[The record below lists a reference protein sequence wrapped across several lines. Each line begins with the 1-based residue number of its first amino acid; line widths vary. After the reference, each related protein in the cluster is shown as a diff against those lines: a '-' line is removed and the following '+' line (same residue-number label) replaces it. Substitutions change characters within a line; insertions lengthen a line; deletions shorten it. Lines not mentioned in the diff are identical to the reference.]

1 MNKILQSF
9 VCVGGLFAF
18 PAWGQ
23 QEGGYLHGRIA
34 AMEDDQRALQGQLEE
49 LSHIVEGLQKELDR
63 LRNDIDQRFSDLE
76 GRKEKKARPVFKKE
90 KSPVTHEEKEEPS
103 SSPKEG
109 AEHPLEKARA
119 QFNAKNYTATQE
131 TINDYLTTRPTKS
144 DRAVAQYWLGE
155 ALFAQGHYEEAA
167 LAFVTGYK
175 ADAQGRRTPET
186 LLKLA
191 RALIAAKKHKEARTT
206 LRKLLQDYPNAPAE
220 IREKAEKLVEQ
231 KE

>member
-1 MNKILQSF
+1 MNKILQNF
-9 VCVGGLFAF
+9 ICIGGLLAF
-18 PAWGQ
+18 PAWSQ

-34 AMEDDQRALQGQLEE
+34 AIEDDQRTLQGQLEE
-49 LSHIVEGLQKELDR
+49 LLHIVEELQKELDR
-63 LRNDIDQRFSDLE
+63 LKHEIDQRFSNLE
-76 GRKEKKARPVFKKE
+76 GREEKKARPVSKKG
-90 KSPVTHEEKEEPS
+90 KPSAIREEEEEPF

-119 QFNAKNYTATQE
+119 QFNAKDYTATQE
-131 TINDYLTTRPTKS
+131 TVNDYLATRPAKA

-167 LAFVTGYK
+167 LAFVAGYK

-191 RALIAAKKHKEARTT
+191 RALIAVKKHKEARTT

-220 IREKAEKLVEQ
+220 IRERAEKLVGQ